1 MMQRLSSVST
11 STCSRPSVPGCFS
24 SSAVTSA
31 CTRRGVTNGT
41 LSSERRRAGFV
52 DNTPLKWLPRCR
64 CVEVNSGTWRC
75 AIVSSQGNSTR
86 QLLVGLAH
94 CHHRPFVPVPFL
106 ATPKPISIRSAF
118 GPDEGPSFSCG
129 YSESSL
135 RIFFD
140 NSRPNLGRRWVHSRS
155 DLNSL
160 LSRSL
165 APSSC
170 CLFRVR
176 AKRVEMYGLLVWDT
190 CPFF

>member
-1 MMQRLSSVST
+1 MSCGCGHDAAFILCVDLNMQPAK
-11 STCSRPSVPGCFS
+11 CPGLLLF
-24 SSAVTSA
+24 VGGHFA

-135 RIFFD
+135 RIFFE
-140 NSRPNLGRRWVHSRS
+140 NSRPNLGRRWQMG
-155 DLNSL
+155 
-160 LSRSL
+160 SL
-165 APSSC
+165 AERP
-170 CLFRVR
+170 
-176 AKRVEMYGLLVWDT
+176 
-190 CPFF
+190 